1 MSEEYTDEEQ
11 LKALDTFLESED
23 AVDMKGVDL
32 GDVFNCDNYSKY
44 YQPALQAIIENGD
57 LLPAPWGGLAIRGV
71 KAIKKYFDSVCKI

>member
-11 LKALDTFLESED
+11 LKALDAFLESQD
-23 AVDMKGVDL
+23 PVDMKGVDL
-32 GDVFNCDNYSKY
+32 GEVFNCENYSKY
-44 YQPALQAIIENGD
+44 YQPALQAIIDNGD